1 MNNKRNSIFILII
14 VILIG
19 IALSGYYFYQS
30 QQPKTLTLYG
40 NVDVRT
46 VNLSF
51 RVGGKLAALNV
62 DEGDQVTTG
71 QLLGTLDDKPY
82 INALNKAKAV
92 RDSAKATL
100 TMMESGYR
108 TQEIAQ
114 VEAEVSQRQA
124 AWQYADSFYK
134 RQQSLWAQRVISAN
148 TLDDAKNNR
157 NQALSALKAAQDKL
171 NQYQSGFRSEEIE
184 AARGEWQQAEATVA
198 QAELDLAD
206 AQLVAPSAGTVLT
219 RAIEPGTILAP
230 GNTVFTVTL
239 THPVWVRAYISE
251 LNLGQAIPGR
261 KILLYTDSRPN
272 TPYHGQ
278 IGFVSPTAEFTP
290 KSVQTPDL
298 RTDLVYR
305 LRVIVDDPDDA
316 LRQGMPVTLRFSDA
330 HNAQ

>member
-14 VILIG
+14 VIFIG

-30 QQPKTLTLYG
+30 QQPKTLILYG

-71 QLLGTLDDKPY
+71 QLLGKLDDKPY

-108 TQEIAQ
+108 IQEIAQ
-114 VEAEVSQRQA
+114 VEAEVAQRQA

-157 NQALSALKAAQDKL
+157 NQALSALKASQDKL
-171 NQYQSGFRSEEIE
+171 NQYQSGFRNEEIE
-184 AARGEWQQAEATVA
+184 AARGEWQQAEAAVA

-251 LNLGQAIPGR
+251 PNLGQAIPGR
-261 KILLYTDSRPN
+261 KILLYTDNRPD

-316 LRQGMPVTLRFSDA
+316 LRQGMPVTLRFTDA
-330 HNAQ
+330 NNAQ